1 METIINGQFIP
12 THIMNGEAVGKPGFF
27 WTIKEKRKFEIDFK
41 IKSFLVMTLDDN
53 QLFYFHN

>member
-12 THIMNGEAVGKPGFF
+12 THTMNGEAVDKLDFF